1 MTSDPKFT
9 RAGAVT
15 TFHADDS
22 GSDNS
27 NDNGDWSTGGSD
39 ALNEDERLMMRHSIR
54 CSFLNKTT
62 SSSHKPTQPPTPP
75 LRCHVLLYEV
85 VMMMLL
91 LVLLINVRLSLK
103 ATRLLLLQFLPSQ
116 RSSSQLKKHGHVKP
130 TSTDF
135 N

>member
-9 RAGAVT
+9 RAAVT
-15 TFHADDS
+15 TFHADDHS

-27 NDNGDWSTGGSD
+27 NDNGDWSTGSD
-39 ALNEDERLMMRHSIR
+39 VLNKDERLMMRHSIR
-54 CSFLNKTT
+54 CSFLNKTI

-75 LRCHVLLYEV
+75 LCHLLLYEV
-85 VMMMLL
+85 VMML
-91 LVLLINVRLSLK
+91 LVLLIVLSLK

-116 RSSSQLKKHGHVKP
+116 RSSSQSKKHGHVKP